1 MNIRVKDE
9 DLAIMKFAIGQP
21 VRRVEDASLLQGRGQ
36 YTDDVNRPGQ
46 VYCAMVRSQQAHG
59 ILRGI
64 DIEAARAM
72 PGVIAIYTGADL
84 AIAGYGAM
92 PFRVALQ
99 GRGGAAPPPAPCG
112 SLHPRCRQ
120 RARRQSRPGA
130 PRARA
135 QSPASRP

>member
-84 AIAGYGAM
+84 AIAGYGA
-92 PFRVALQ
+92 
-99 GRGGAAPPPAPCG
+99 AAPPW
-112 SLHPRCRQ
+112 
-120 RARRQSRPGA
+120 QSRRVLRWPQTGCA
-130 PRARA
+130 LSAIRWRA
-135 QSPASRP
+135 